1 VNKNVTQ
8 QRMDKDEAQRLT
20 DETSWNLLG
29 MQMTTAYKMTTTE
42 YRNYR
47 EKVMAWE

>member
-8 QRMDKDEAQRLT
+8 QRMDEDEGQRVADEA
-20 DETSWNLLG
+20 SWILLG
-29 MQMTTAYKMTTTE
+29 MPTTTAYKTMTTE

-47 EKVMAWE
+47 GKAMAGE